1 MKKSLT
7 NQNEIKTKTVLEGV
21 LISIRTII
29 LKMTKKPDRMKKMKN
44 LKPTDLSK
52 KGEKESKQTDLVK
65 KLAVKT
71 WTSNKG
77 R

>member
-7 NQNEIKTKTVLEGV
+7 NQNEIKTKTVFEGV
-21 LISIRTII
+21 LILIRTII
-29 LKMTKKPDRMKKMKN
+29 LKMTKKPDRTKKTKN

-65 KLAVKT
+65 RLAVKT